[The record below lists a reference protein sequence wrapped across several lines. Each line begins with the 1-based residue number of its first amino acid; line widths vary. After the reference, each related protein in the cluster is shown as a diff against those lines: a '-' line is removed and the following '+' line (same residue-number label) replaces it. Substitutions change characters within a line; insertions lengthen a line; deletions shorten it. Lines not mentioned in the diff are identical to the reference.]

1 MPENTQLDSNFARS
15 FHKLQA
21 IVELKQEVF
30 QKLAVKIKLIIFN
43 RLG

>member
-1 MPENTQLDSNFARS
+1 MTENTKLNYNSVYS

-30 QKLAVKIKLIIFN
+30 QKLVVKIKLLIIN
-43 RLG
+43 GL